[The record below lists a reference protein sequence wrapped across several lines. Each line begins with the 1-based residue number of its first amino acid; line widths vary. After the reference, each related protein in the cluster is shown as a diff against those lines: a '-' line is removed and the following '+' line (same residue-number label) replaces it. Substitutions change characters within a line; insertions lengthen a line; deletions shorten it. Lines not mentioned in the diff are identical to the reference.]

1 MATFHYP
8 FQKILDLKENEKEFA
23 QIQMAEAIKQ
33 QEASLRKSQE
43 IYRKIIEIENEKK
56 LKQQAGVNI
65 FELRMLENYIDQ
77 LKEQLLSAE
86 LELAKTESNVTKTQ
100 SDLRL
105 KVQEE
110 KTWVNLKNQQRS
122 QFEEKEKLLEQT
134 FFDEMAANRFYRA
147 LSTERG

>member
-1 MATFHYP
+1 VATFHYP